1 MPGIRAFL
9 WVFLSLTVVAAALT
23 TELPAPAAAAPG
35 AEPAATLR
43 LGIIDDPD
51 NPQQTEVLKESAE
64 ALRKALPGLR
74 IELSALGELELQKAV
89 LDRKI
94 DMYMLSAGFHAYVA
108 DLGGADLI
116 AALKPP
122 YASAPS
128 AAAGA
133 VFLVRADDREH
144 SSLFSLRSARVAAE
158 SPESF
163 NGWAAALLEV
173 ANVTPY
179 PEVFFGKTIFTG
191 ESALAAIELL
201 RSARVETAILEACRY
216 EMLLASGQI
225 RPDEF
230 RVVSEKPQTDGFRCV
245 RSTQLYPGIVA
256 GARTAVDGQ
265 IKERAAEVL
274 YGLKFPSAPGF
285 EAYGS
290 ASGWKWTLST
300 DLRSVRRVLQRF
312 SFVPT
317 AASRLGVTQTVTR
330 YKFALLIGF
339 LVLAGAFTYSY
350 VVSRTVQE
358 RTKSLNDAL
367 GEKIRLERKEKSARE
382 RLSQLERAGM
392 VSELS
397 SMISHE
403 LRQPVASLINY
414 ADGLRVYLG
423 DRAKADPILTE
434 ATDEI
439 IRQATRVSDIVT
451 RVRNYA
457 KKRAGEHVRCNLSE
471 ITNLAIDTFIVGSEC
486 EHAIHSIT
494 LPDDA
499 PLCCD
504 PLEIELLIVNFLRN
518 ALQAVERNAPDE
530 EKRIDVRIL
539 RDSGFWRLEV
549 EDNGPEIPD
558 ETLRDLSHPV
568 SSDKLEGLGL
578 GLSLCRVIAERH
590 TARLGFRRALPHGL
604 IASLSIPAAEEKS
617 DADN

>member
-9 WVFLSLTVVAAALT
+9 KVFLSLTVVAAALMT
-23 TELPAPAAAAPG
+23 GLPAAAAAASG
-35 AEPAATLR
+35 AELPATLR

-64 ALRKALPGLR
+64 ALPDLQ

-89 LDRKI
+89 LDRRI

-116 AALKPP
+116 AALKPA
-122 YASAPS
+122 YAAQPN

-144 SSLFSLRSARVAAE
+144 SSLFSLRSARVAAA

-173 ANVTPY
+173 ANVTTY

-201 RSARVETAILEACRY
+201 RSERVETAILETCRY

-230 RVVSEKPQTDGFRCV
+230 RVVSEKPQTSGFRCL

-256 GARTAVDGQ
+256 GTRTTVDGR

-285 EAYGS
+285 EAAYGS

-300 DLRSVRRVLQRF
+300 DLRSVRRVLKRF

-317 AASRLGVTQTVTR
+317 AATRLGVTQTVTR

-339 LVLAGAFTYSY
+339 LVLAGAFAYSY

-367 GEKIRLERKEKSARE
+367 DEKIRLERKEKSARE
-382 RLSQLERAGM
+382 RLS
-392 VSELS
+392 
-397 SMISHE
+397 
-403 LRQPVASLINY
+403 
-414 ADGLRVYLG
+414 
-423 DRAKADPILTE
+423 
-434 ATDEI
+434 
-439 IRQATRVSDIVT
+439 
-451 RVRNYA
+451 
-457 KKRAGEHVRCNLSE
+457 NLS
-471 ITNLAIDTFIVGSEC
+471 AQGWFPS
-486 EHAIHSIT
+486 
-494 LPDDA
+494 
-499 PLCCD
+499 
-504 PLEIELLIVNFLRN
+504 
-518 ALQAVERNAPDE
+518 
-530 EKRIDVRIL
+530 
-539 RDSGFWRLEV
+539 
-549 EDNGPEIPD
+549 
-558 ETLRDLSHPV
+558 
-568 SSDKLEGLGL
+568 
-578 GLSLCRVIAERH
+578 
-590 TARLGFRRALPHGL
+590 FRA
-604 IASLSIPAAEEKS
+604 
-617 DADN
+617 